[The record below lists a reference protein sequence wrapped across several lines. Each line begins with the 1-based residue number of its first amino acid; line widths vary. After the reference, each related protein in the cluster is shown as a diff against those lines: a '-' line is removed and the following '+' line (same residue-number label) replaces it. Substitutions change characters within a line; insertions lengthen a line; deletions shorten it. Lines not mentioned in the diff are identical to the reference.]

1 MLSKVGCSS
10 QSPSSSTGACA
21 ESEHFHYTLQFCPKE
36 IYARTFFRITAPLIN
51 KRKEYSERRIIGC
64 SMQEIYDVVLG
75 MEDYKRFAPWCKKS
89 DAYCADG
96 KLFNHLETVWHFS
109 PGLPEEHVS
118 WYGPE
123 TNILRELM
131 LHEVH
136 HT

>member
-1 MLSKVGCSS
+1 YLAPCGILMSR
-10 QSPSSSTGACA
+10 
-21 ESEHFHYTLQFCPKE
+21 TLPLHTSILPKE
-36 IYARTFFRITAPLIN
+36 IYARTFFRIT
-51 KRKEYSERRIIGC
+51 RRIIGC

-109 PGLPEEHVS
+109 PDLPEEHVS